1 MPVDVNAA
9 LKLKV
14 DNGLSYSQIGAIQG
28 YTKQAIHKAI
38 KPLLPPASNEYYKTH
53 RADILSGLQAKLLAQ
68 VDDARLK
75 KAPAGSLVLAACQ
88 LYDKER
94 LERGQ
99 STANISV
106 HDDLKILREME
117 EIESWL

>member
-38 KPLLPPASNEYYKTH
+38 KPLLPSPATDYYKVN
-53 RADILSGLQAKLLAQ
+53 RADILAGLQVKMLTQ
-68 VDDARLK
+68 VDPHRLK
-75 KAPAGSLVLAACQ
+75 KLSARDAIISAGV

-117 EIESWL
+117 EMEP

>member
-38 KPLLPPASNEYYKTH
+38 KPLLPSPATDYYKVN
-53 RADILSGLQAKLLAQ
+53 RADILAGLQVKMLAQ

-75 KAPAGSLVLAACQ
+75 KAPVGSLVLAACQ

-117 EIESWL
+117 EMEP